1 MISNDKKELVA
12 HEVIKV
18 LYRRFQTFPDSDI
31 NYRNAPFHDA
41 FLRAFSGKLE
51 KHIQDANILI
61 SLSSWM
67 HGLNT
72 TLGQTFFENV
82 AHILSEGE
90 KRSFRNCNIQQSQN
104 YAVSNIM
111 IGLKNVIAK
120 PNIKR
125 ENLLIF
131 ERQGELVP
139 ATNFSADNY
148 VEENEKIIAYELKS
162 VHPNAGEMRGEKQ
175 KILAGKAYLKK
186 EHPTKEVF
194 FYIAFPFDP
203 NSDTPCGY
211 NKQAFMQS
219 IIEFPKYFHED
230 EVLIASELWDHLSG
244 ENNTMEQILEIINN
258 IATPNF
264 LEEFN
269 LINSIN
275 NYKQNQ
281 TQYIE
286 ILGRWLLFSQQNII
300 SNIDRFTNSERI
312 IQRFYNQNIF
322 RITKNLFEFNDKR
335 NAKLAEYL
343 NARF

>member
-1 MISNDKKELVA
+1 ML
-12 HEVIKV
+12 
-18 LYRRFQTFPDSDI
+18 F
-31 NYRNAPFHDA
+31 
-41 FLRAFSGKLE
+41 
-51 KHIQDANILI
+51 
-61 SLSSWM
+61 
-67 HGLNT
+67 
-72 TLGQTFFENV
+72 
-82 AHILSEGE
+82 
-90 KRSFRNCNIQQSQN
+90 RS
-104 YAVSNIM
+104 
-111 IGLKNVIAK
+111 
-120 PNIKR
+120 
-125 ENLLIF
+125 
-131 ERQGELVP
+131 
-139 ATNFSADNY
+139 